1 MSDQSA
7 ASEMLDVLDEYGLT
21 KMQKD
26 WADGYVA
33 HGNGRRASREAGY
46 AEGSWDCVAGLNR
59 RNKKIREY
67 MENAFGE
74 LSMGAKEV
82 IQRLTEIAMG
92 DISEAVTPSGA
103 IDMKKVKE
111 LGLDRLI
118 KQTGFD
124 SNGNLKVEFFDRHAA
139 LRDLGRVHKLF
150 GDSNSI
156 SGPGGGPA
164 VVEVVFVNP
173 PTVDEEPSS
182 S

>member
-1 MSDQSA
+1 MSVSD
-7 ASEMLDVLDEYGLT
+7 MLDILDEYGLT

-26 WADGYVA
+26 WADSYIK
-33 HGNGRRASREAGY
+33 HGNGRRAAREAGY
-46 AEGSWDCVAGLNR
+46 ADGSWDTVATMNR

-67 MENAFGE
+67 MDGAFGE
-74 LSMGAKEV
+74 LAMGAKEV
-82 IQRLTEIAMG
+82 IQRLTEIAMM
-92 DISEAVTPSGA
+92 DISEAVLASGA

-124 SNGNLKVEFFDRHAA
+124 SNGNLKVEFYDRHAA

-150 GDSNSI
+150 GDSNNI

-173 PTVDEEPSS
+173 PPGEES
-182 S
+182 